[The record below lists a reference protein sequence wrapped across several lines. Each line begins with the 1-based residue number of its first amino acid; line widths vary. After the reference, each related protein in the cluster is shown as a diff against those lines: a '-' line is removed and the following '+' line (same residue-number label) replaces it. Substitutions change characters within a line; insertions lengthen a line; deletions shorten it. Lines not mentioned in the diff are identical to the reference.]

1 MTLESN
7 RKAPPV
13 KRKSAEVRPRDFLT
27 PLEVESLR
35 LAALDHSRNPL
46 RDSALILLCY
56 RHALG
61 VNEIISLKWA
71 NIDLENRILKIFR
84 ERSAIES
91 EHSLEDDEVSLLK
104 LWKDKMPRSEHVFIS
119 ERRGVLNERS
129 VGAIVAQA
137 GRNAGFEFSVNPS
150 ILRHSKGLQ
159 MARQGLESHTIQAY
173 LGQKT
178 LGRSRHYVQQGQQ
191 GQKLQA
197 ELETQFKTSPSLD
210 IFDGGVLGSGKS
222 KQDLLSG
229 RALTL
234 RVPLST
240 CNLGPGLDAIG
251 LALNLYTYV
260 TLSFDAGDLAST
272 VGTNVQTGLVTL
284 DGNFAKSS
292 KGSDI
297 GDLIYTLLQK
307 LWKNDPG
314 LLKRARLSLRCDL
327 PLGSGLG
334 TAGTA
339 ILGALW
345 AAHVLQDSLPT
356 RAQLL
361 GECVSKEGHF
371 ETMAASLLGSMVVCG
386 GAVNGARVVA
396 QTIPWPEDWMVIM
409 VVPPYTLT
417 TPQSRQVV
425 PQHVDLADAVS
436 NIRNSTSMVAAVINR
451 DPLAMNEVMKDAL
464 HEPARSS
471 LIPELPSLKA
481 ELADA
486 PIIGCVLSGGGPA
499 VLILVQEIWKAKV
512 LEQVR
517 TWNRRQKNVCEIYD
531 LCVDTQG
538 MTVL

>member
-7 RKAPPV
+7 RKGPPV
-13 KRKSAEVRPRDFLT
+13 KRKSAEVRPREFLT

-35 LAALDHSRNPL
+35 LAALDRSRNPL

-61 VNEIISLKWA
+61 VNEIITLKWD
-71 NIDLENRILKIFR
+71 NIDLENRILRIFR
-84 ERSAIES
+84 ERSAIET
-91 EHSLEDDEVSLLK
+91 EHGLEEDEVSLLQ
-104 LWKDKMPRSEHVFIS
+104 LWKEKMPRSEHVFIS
-119 ERRGVLNERS
+119 ERRGVLNERT

-191 GQKLQA
+191 GQKLQP
-197 ELETQFKTSPSLD
+197 ELDARMQKSPTEQIIDSCL
-210 IFDGGVLGSGKS
+210 LGSGRS
-222 KQDLLSG
+222 REDLLSG

-240 CNLGPGLDAIG
+240 CNLGPGLDALG

-260 TLSFDAGDLAST
+260 TLSFDFGDVLSST
-272 VGTNVQTGLVTL
+272 EKRLVSL

-314 LLKRARLSLRCDL
+314 LLKRARLSLKCDL
-327 PLGSGLG
+327 PLGCGVG

-345 AAHVLQDSLPT
+345 ASHVLQDSLPT
-356 RAQLL
+356 RTQLL
-361 GECVSKEGHF
+361 SECVSTEGHV

-386 GAVNGARVVA
+386 GAVNGSRVVA
-396 QTIPWPEDWMVIM
+396 QTIPWPEDWLVIM
-409 VVPPYTLT
+409 VVPPYTLI
-417 TPQSRQVV
+417 TPRSRQVV
-425 PQHVDLADAVS
+425 PNHVNLADAVS
-436 NIRNSTSMVAAVINR
+436 NIRNSTSMVAAVINH

-464 HEPARSS
+464 HEPARSN
-471 LIPELPSLKA
+471 LIPELPSLRA

-499 VLILVQEIWKAKV
+499 VLVLVQKIWKDKV
-512 LEQVR
+512 LDQVR
-517 TWNRRQKNVCEIYD
+517 RWNQRQKSACEIYD